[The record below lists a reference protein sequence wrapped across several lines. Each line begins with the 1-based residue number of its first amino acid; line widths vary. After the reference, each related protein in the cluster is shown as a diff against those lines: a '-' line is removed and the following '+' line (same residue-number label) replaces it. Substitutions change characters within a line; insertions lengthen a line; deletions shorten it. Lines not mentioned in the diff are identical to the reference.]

1 MFIVIIIMI
10 IGKGHRDENNN
21 NNNDLKN
28 GSPNSQ
34 SKHLLYKIQLQV
46 TWAQFTMKEDQSQW
60 MWV

>member
-46 TWAQFTMKEDQSQW
+46 T
-60 MWV
+60 